1 MIEVAV
7 RLFKDAA
14 DAHESFRSRPVD
26 LMTFLTRTDERF
38 QSLFK
43 LYSDRRDNQ
52 PIRQELQIL
61 LNPRPQ
67 NIALVIAQGALALMV
82 KSNAQAVLNLAKE
95 APEEWMRVLSAED
108 GDMFIGAQ
116 LLDPTKI

>member
-43 LYSDRRDNQ
+43 LYSDRRDHQ
-52 PIRQELQIL
+52 PIRQELQKL
-61 LNPRPQ
+61 LNPRPE

>member
-1 MIEVAV
+1 MIDIATMLL
-7 RLFKDAA
+7 RDAA
-14 DAHESFRSRPVD
+14 NAHESFRSRPVD
-26 LMTFLTRTDERF
+26 FMIFLTRSDERF

-43 LYSDRRDNQ
+43 LYSERRDHQ
-52 PIRQELQIL
+52 PIRQELQKL
-61 LNPRPQ
+61 LNPRPE